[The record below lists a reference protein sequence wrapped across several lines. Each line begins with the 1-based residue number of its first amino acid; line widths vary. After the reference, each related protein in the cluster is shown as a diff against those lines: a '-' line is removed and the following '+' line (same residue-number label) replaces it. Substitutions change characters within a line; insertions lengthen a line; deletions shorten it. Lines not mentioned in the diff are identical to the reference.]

1 MHVVIGGPPH
11 SGKSTFTAAL
21 IEHIRKRQR
30 EKPFN
35 ISFEYMTLDITDN
48 SLNYILDDT
57 DSVERKLDVDWTD
70 ENAQERADEF
80 SSKSCQLVI
89 ADAPG
94 KLTDQLDI
102 VIEPADRIVILVS
115 DEKSEKL
122 REWRDRAAELDIS
135 VDYEITSF
143 LDDDAEVQLTE
154 QEKNTMVGSIK
165 SASRDEFAAQGT
177 HAYDDESSNVIR
189 YIAAQLMQQA
199 R

>member
-21 IEHIRKRQR
+21 IEHVRKRQR
-30 EKPFN
+30 KKPFT

-57 DSVERKLDVDWTD
+57 EDVERKLDVEWTD
-70 ENAQERADEF
+70 KNAQERADKF

-102 VIEPADRIVILVS
+102 VMEPADRMVILVS
-115 DEKSEKL
+115 NEKSEKL
-122 REWRDRAAELDIS
+122 EEWRDRASELDIS

-143 LDDDAEVQLTE
+143 LDSDVEVQLIE
-154 QEKNTMVGSIK
+154 QENGTVAGTIK
-165 SASRDEFAAQGT
+165 SASRDDFAAEGT